1 MKIKE
6 RNLLLSLHT
15 ALAKVPFPHD
25 GMGMKTAS
33 MEGFTAYSEDMHAL
47 VPMVQ
52 QFLMGLVTV
61 DNLNR
66 YPDMADEYKEGEDY
80 HKPALTLKAIQR
92 WIKVRDSQ
100 NWENPNRY
108 GLKRIYESLRK
119 DGIGRCEQ

>member
-6 RNLLLSLHT
+6 RDMLLDLHT
-15 ALAKVPFPHD
+15 VLTKVPFPHD

-33 MEGFTAYSEDMHAL
+33 MAGFVNYSEDMHAL

-52 QFLMGLVTV
+52 QFLMGIVTV

-66 YPDMADEYKEGEDY
+66 HPDLVETEEYEEGWDY
-80 HKPALTLKAIQR
+80 HDPALTLKAIQG
-92 WIKVRDSQ
+92 WIEVRVSQ

-108 GLKRIYESLRK
+108 GLKRIYKNLRK
-119 DGIGRCEQ
+119 GKS